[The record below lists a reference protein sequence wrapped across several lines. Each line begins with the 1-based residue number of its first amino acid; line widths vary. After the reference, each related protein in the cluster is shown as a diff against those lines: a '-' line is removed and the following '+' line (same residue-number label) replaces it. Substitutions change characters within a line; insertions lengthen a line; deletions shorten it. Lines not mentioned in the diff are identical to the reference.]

1 MIIPK
6 HFGCHLESQNVVN
19 RKYMLYFPKAEI
31 KIKWFVVITY
41 WAKRKKLYL
50 NFKPKTKITLKQE
63 YVVQIKH
70 LIAFV

>member
-1 MIIPK
+1 MIC
-6 HFGCHLESQNVVN
+6 GY
-19 RKYMLYFPKAEI
+19 R
-31 KIKWFVVITY
+31 
-41 WAKRKKLYL
+41 AKRKKLDL